1 MMNYD
6 RLTTEELTDKAE
18 QLEESGKLNEA
29 LEYWHA
35 AVQRE
40 PDDAVIL
47 CQFGNLARTL
57 ERWSEAERALKS
69 AVNLAPELPNPC
81 TLLGFLY
88 FDQDMLEK
96 AMSYFQK
103 SLEIEPTAGVFT
115 SLGVVQLEL
124 GLTDDARASLEKAIR
139 IDPNYEEAY
148 YNLGLTYREDQ
159 PSKVVELFEKAVE
172 LDPEYAM
179 AHRELGW
186 ALSRLREKDAEAEYH
201 LRKAIELND
210 EDGWAHI
217 YLGNI
222 FWQREDLSSAEQ
234 SFKKAVEVWPEIAVP
249 YWCLALFYEHQG
261 RKAEAERFYQQG
273 LDLDPDDP
281 QANKL
286 FGIYLKDIG
295 EPAKARTY
303 LERAHALDPED
314 QSTTE
319 MLATVN

>member
-1 MMNYD
+1 MNYE
-6 RLTTEELTDKAE
+6 RLTLNELTEKAE
-18 QLEESGKLNEA
+18 QLEDKGKLEEA
-29 LEYWHA
+29 LEFWRA
-35 AVQRE
+35 ATQRE
-40 PDDAVIL
+40 LDPVVL
-47 CQFGNLARTL
+47 CQFGSLARKL
-57 ERWSEAERALKS
+57 RKWPEAEQALTS
-69 AVNLAPELPNPC
+69 ALNLAPELPIVSS
-81 TLLGFLY
+81 LLGSLY
-88 FDQDMLEK
+88 VDQDLLEK

-103 SLEIEPTAGVFT
+103 SLAIERSAQTLT
-115 SLGVVQLEL
+115 QLGVVQLEL
-124 GLTDDARASLEKAIR
+124 GLNEDGRASLEEAIT

-148 YNLGLTYREDQ
+148 YNLGLTYREDEAAR
-159 PSKVVELFEKAVE
+159 PVALFEQAVE

-186 ALSRLREKDAEAEYH
+186 VLSRREGRDAEAEYH
-201 LRKAIELND
+201 VRRATELDD

-222 FWQREDLSSAEQ
+222 LWQREDLSSAER
-234 SFKKAVEVWPEIAVP
+234 SFKKAVEVWSEIAVP

-261 RKAEAERFYQQG
+261 RKAEAERLYQQG

-303 LERAHALDPED
+303 LERARALDPED
-314 QSTTE
+314 QSITE